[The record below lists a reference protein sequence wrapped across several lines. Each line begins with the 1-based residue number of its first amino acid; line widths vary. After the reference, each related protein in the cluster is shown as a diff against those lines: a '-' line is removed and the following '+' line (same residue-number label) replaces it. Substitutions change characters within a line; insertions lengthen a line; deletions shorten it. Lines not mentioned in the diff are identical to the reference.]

1 MATTPNTIRL
11 YGTAPDSIVDGPGLR
26 YSVFVQGCSHKC
38 PGCHN
43 PKSQPHQGGVE
54 RTLDEI
60 VDEIES
66 NGLVHDV
73 TLSGGEPFEQA
84 AAAAE
89 LARRLKS
96 LGYGIWTYTG
106 YLYEELRTVVERAN
120 LGETCAMK
128 TRDEAEESS
137 ASATR
142 ENVSRGTSDGKL
154 NTDKPS
160 KDKKDVSR
168 ETIGV
173 CERDARENV
182 SHETFFDEAEN
193 PAPDAAGLHNDG
205 AGSPVLDAAGVRTLL
220 EVTDVLVDG
229 PFVESK
235 KSLGLQWRGSS
246 NQRLI
251 DVSASRAAGKVVL
264 WHSHE
269 DFPQKPA
276 SW

>member
-1 MATTPNTIRL
+1 MATIPNTIRL

-43 PKSQPHQGGVE
+43 PQSQPHQGGVE

-66 NGLVHDV
+66 NGLVHNV

-106 YLYEELRTVVERAN
+106 YLYEELCSVVERAN
-120 LGETCAMK
+120 L
-128 TRDEAEESS
+128 DEAC
-137 ASATR
+137 ATTTR
-142 ENVSRGTSDGKL
+142 N
-154 NTDKPS
+154 
-160 KDKKDVSR
+160 
-168 ETIGV
+168 
-173 CERDARENV
+173 
-182 SHETFFDEAEN
+182 EA
-193 PAPDAAGLHNDG
+193 D
-205 AGSPVLDAAGVRTLL
+205 SPVLDAAGVRALL

-269 DFPQKPA
+269 EFPQKPA

>member
-1 MATTPNTIRL
+1 MVTIPNTIRL

-54 RTLDEI
+54 RSLDEI

-89 LARRLKS
+89 LAQRLKS

-106 YLYEELRTVVERAN
+106 YLYEELRSVVERAN
-120 LGETCAMK
+120 LDEACATT
-128 TRDEAEESS
+128 TRDEAEKSS
-137 ASATR
+137 ASTTR
-142 ENVSRGTSDGKL
+142 ENVSREAIEGKSCA
-154 NTDKPS
+154 DEAGA
-160 KDKKDVSR
+160 DKKNVSC

-173 CERDARENV
+173 CECDARENV
-182 SHETFFDEAEN
+182 SRETFSDEAEN
-193 PAPDAAGLHNDG
+193 LTPAAAGLHNDG
-205 AGSPVLDAAGVRTLL
+205 ADRLTLDAAGVRALL
-220 EVTDVLVDG
+220 EATDVLVDG

-251 DVSASRAAGKVVL
+251 DVSASQAAGKVVL
-264 WHSHE
+264 WRSHE
-269 DFPQKPA
+269 EFPQKPA